1 MKINKLIKTASAAV
15 AFSFTVLLLAES
27 TDAQGRYVGQ
37 YSRNDVDGI
46 IRRLEDSG
54 DEFRRDFIEAVNQS
68 NLSGS
73 QKSRYRDQ
81 VNDFENQTDRL
92 RSNFDRNDSWWESR
106 SEVQRVIANAAPLNV
121 TMNAVNFRRNL
132 ERQWNRLRDDVN
144 RLADTYDLPGIAGGG
159 WTGGGNWPGG
169 GGGAGITVFEDR
181 NFRGDTATYQ
191 NSISNLP
198 SRFNNRI
205 SSLRVS
211 PGEQWQICDQSNYRG
226 QCVNV
231 SGEESDLRRNDWDN
245 RISSMRRVSGG
256 GYPGGG
262 WGGPAINPPNWAVG
276 RFYGTAPN
284 GMQVTLTI
292 SGNGSV
298 TAIVNGQMSYGTF
311 TRGNNLYINGA
322 TSRVTRQG
330 NGIRTVRND
339 NRERIDYARIGEGG
353 AGGGWNPG
361 NQVAPPSWARGTFFG
376 IAPNG
381 ARITLTIA
389 ATGAV
394 TANING
400 QYNYGSFTA
409 GNMLYMG
416 GAYAR
421 VTSISRG
428 IRTVRTDNGETI
440 NYRRQ

>member
-1 MKINKLIKTASAAV
+1 MRIKKLIKTASTVV
-15 AFSFTVLLLAES
+15 AFSFTTFLLVES
-27 TDAQGRYVGQ
+27 TAAQGRYVGQ
-37 YSRNDVDGI
+37 YSRADVDGI

-54 DEFRRDFIEAVNQS
+54 DEFRRDFINAVNRS

-81 VNDFENQTDRL
+81 ANDFENQTDRL

-106 SEVQRVIANAAPLNV
+106 SQVQNVIANARPLNV
-121 TMNAVNFRRNL
+121 TMNAVNFRRTL

-144 RLADTYDLPGIAGGG
+144 RLADTFDLPGIAGGG

-169 GGGAGITVFEDR
+169 GG
-181 NFRGDTATYQ
+181 
-191 NSISNLP
+191 L
-198 SRFNNRI
+198 
-205 SSLRVS
+205 
-211 PGEQWQICDQSNYRG
+211 
-226 QCVNV
+226 
-231 SGEESDLRRNDWDN
+231 
-245 RISSMRRVSGG
+245 
-256 GYPGGG
+256 PGGG

-276 RFYGTAPN
+276 RFYGVAPN
-284 GMQVTLTI
+284 GMQINLTI
-292 SGNGSV
+292 SSNGSV

-339 NRERIDYARIGEGG
+339 NRERIDYSRTGGDSG
-353 AGGGWNPG
+353 AGGGWPPA
-361 NQVAPPSWARGTFFG
+361 NQVPPPSWARGTFFG
-376 IAPNG
+376 VAPNG

-394 TANING
+394 TAIING
-400 QYNYGSFTA
+400 QYNYGSFTS